1 MVFNCC
7 AGDAFR
13 VAAGSCF
20 IIRAD
25 TATCFSVHKSMHIR
39 SAPDVMYS
47 TLCCSEGLE
56 ANPRLG
62 AWIFQE
68 TLLSDLWMEVL
79 REFNNQFAEGMTES
93 FRWKNP
99 EGYSLRKLQR
109 LRNAMPRNIGNE
121 RGRGA
126 DVWMAEMMMLAF
138 NLQRRQPPL
147 RIPTL
152 WRGSAGDHR
161 RSMFSTY
168 LKGVVGPTMNQLEV
182 WLTGTNWRGK
192 TQEVPDPVVVPELV
206 PEEDGIEVPPTPVP
220 EPPEVQQAQQVWLQ
234 WCQEQ
239 LQQQQEQQ
247 QQQQQQQEQQQT
259 PQQQADQQEEGQQQQ
274 PQQQPGQQQQQ
285 QQQQPGQQQDEQ
297 QQPQFEQ
304 EQEQHDQP
312 QPQEPEGHDIEPDL
326 GPDQQPQEP
335 PEPEQQEQ
343 RHQAAQEGQQEQ
355 EPQQSAQA
363 GQQQQ
368 ELQPAG
374 QVDSE
379 ATHTAVNG
387 GGAGPAAGDEEP
399 LEEPLAWTRAPRR
412 VPRSRGGTA
421 SRVLADEEP
430 EVPMDVDSEVRGA
443 LDALRE
449 LGGSSPAPRSRAR
462 KGAAGRAGGS
472 RAGGKRKRETA
483 ATKETPA
490 KKAATAVGDT
500 GLVKAVFV
508 HGKPIAVP
516 VRAVVGTDEELTTPR
531 RTSPGPGP
539 SGAGGEISPLGSTG
553 MHSPTSRRSSRKA
566 AVRAKSKIA
575 ATAQKEAEEEP
586 PTDYL
591 TDSEDEGRDR
601 SGGPPLGPPLGRP
614 LGQPLGRPLPEGEE
628 GATAGSE
635 AGTSDSSDEDADGGD
650 VPEGTP
656 ATAQGTGRQH
666 GPVPPINKKT
676 TIFRVWY
683 EISTPMRNYEFTH
696 RYIERRDTRQ
706 TSVTL
711 LTRKYRNKVIFDD
724 APKKLVSGTYTVETM
739 PEGLLEEFFEDQ
751 GEPGYEGD
759 VSAEGAPPLV
769 PIECSFQE
777 PWDYRVHV
785 GDERLAGGMV
795 KRYRTILR
803 TNGQKTSK
811 TLLCVLLNGNLIG
824 GTKYEGKM
832 GFRYYQG
839 ELPEDERREF
849 LSGIGELAP
858 GAPAHTTGPS
868 GSGVQGVG
876 PAAVVVQSNVPGFSS
891 WDYRVDTCSLR
902 LSLTEVKR
910 YRYITRKADNA
921 VSRVMLAHIMDGN
934 KVAGPGYDGKDGTIY
949 YVNDL
954 PGGLK
959 GGVSEGGA

>member
-297 QQPQFEQ
+297 
-304 EQEQHDQP
+304 H
-312 QPQEPEGHDIEPDL
+312 
-326 GPDQQPQEP
+326 
-335 PEPEQQEQ
+335 
-343 RHQAAQEGQQEQ
+343 AA
-355 EPQQSAQA
+355 P
-363 GQQQQ
+363 
-368 ELQPAG
+368 
-374 QVDSE
+374 
-379 ATHTAVNG
+379 
-387 GGAGPAAGDEEP
+387 
-399 LEEPLAWTRAPRR
+399 
-412 VPRSRGGTA
+412 
-421 SRVLADEEP
+421 
-430 EVPMDVDSEVRGA
+430 
-443 LDALRE
+443 
-449 LGGSSPAPRSRAR
+449 
-462 KGAAGRAGGS
+462 
-472 RAGGKRKRETA
+472 
-483 ATKETPA
+483 
-490 KKAATAVGDT
+490 
-500 GLVKAVFV
+500 
-508 HGKPIAVP
+508 
-516 VRAVVGTDEELTTPR
+516 
-531 RTSPGPGP
+531 
-539 SGAGGEISPLGSTG
+539 
-553 MHSPTSRRSSRKA
+553 
-566 AVRAKSKIA
+566 
-575 ATAQKEAEEEP
+575 
-586 PTDYL
+586 
-591 TDSEDEGRDR
+591 
-601 SGGPPLGPPLGRP
+601 
-614 LGQPLGRPLPEGEE
+614 
-628 GATAGSE
+628 
-635 AGTSDSSDEDADGGD
+635 
-650 VPEGTP
+650 
-656 ATAQGTGRQH
+656 
-666 GPVPPINKKT
+666 
-676 TIFRVWY
+676 
-683 EISTPMRNYEFTH
+683 
-696 RYIERRDTRQ
+696 
-706 TSVTL
+706 
-711 LTRKYRNKVIFDD
+711 
-724 APKKLVSGTYTVETM
+724 
-739 PEGLLEEFFEDQ
+739 
-751 GEPGYEGD
+751 
-759 VSAEGAPPLV
+759 
-769 PIECSFQE
+769 
-777 PWDYRVHV
+777 
-785 GDERLAGGMV
+785 
-795 KRYRTILR
+795 
-803 TNGQKTSK
+803 
-811 TLLCVLLNGNLIG
+811 
-824 GTKYEGKM
+824 
-832 GFRYYQG
+832 
-839 ELPEDERREF
+839 
-849 LSGIGELAP
+849 
-858 GAPAHTTGPS
+858 
-868 GSGVQGVG
+868 
-876 PAAVVVQSNVPGFSS
+876 
-891 WDYRVDTCSLR
+891 
-902 LSLTEVKR
+902 
-910 YRYITRKADNA
+910 
-921 VSRVMLAHIMDGN
+921 
-934 KVAGPGYDGKDGTIY
+934 
-949 YVNDL
+949 
-954 PGGLK
+954 
-959 GGVSEGGA
+959 